1 MYDTRQMLTR
11 CSALLRSVTRAA
23 PHVGLLS
30 SSLPLHI
37 SALHSSSSISASNA
51 PHIGLIGIC
60 EDSNSSYMRGPAL
73 APPSLRAALTSDS
86 ANSFCEGGED
96 VAGAWVDYGDVVP
109 LDTNEATHES
119 IRARVRE
126 VLDAGLVPLTL
137 GGDHSVSFPVISEVA
152 KWYESKCKSRRRQSP
167 TPSFT
172 VLHLDAHTDLY
183 DELDGN
189 RLSHACPF
197 ARLMEENE
205 RREEEGAGKEG
216 LGEEE
221 GGGGPSSSPPPMFRV
236 GLAQVGVRTITT
248 HHREQFDR
256 FDVQVVQARHTPT
269 APHEL
274 EELLENIFLAEE
286 AVDGGGDG
294 DGGTSVVQ
302 TPSGEDR
309 PPHYVY
315 LSLDLDVLDPA
326 FAPGVSHHEP
336 GGLTTRQV
344 LDIIHALPVGSGE
357 EGGGGEGGGGVR
369 LVGADVVEYN
379 PLRDVNSTTAMVGAK
394 CMKELMGRMIR
405 DRGTGDG

>member
-1 MYDTRQMLTR
+1 MLTR
-11 CSALLRSVTRAA
+11 CPALLRSVTRAA
-23 PHVGLLS
+23 PQVGLLL
-30 SSLPLHI
+30 SSLPLH
-37 SALHSSSSISASNA
+37 SALHAASGSSSSSA

-73 APPSLRAALTSDS
+73 APSCLRAALTSDS
-86 ANSFCEGGED
+86 ANSFCEGGEN
-96 VAGAWVDYGDVVP
+96 VAGSWVDYGDIRPV
-109 LDTNEATHES
+109 DTNEATHES

-152 KWYESKCKSRRRQSP
+152 KWYESKCKSRRQSP

-205 RREEEGAGKEG
+205 RREEEGAGMEG
-216 LGEEE
+216 LGGEE
-221 GGGGPSSSPPPMFRV
+221 GGGGGGRPSPKFRV

-256 FDVQVVQARHTPT
+256 FEVQVVEARHTPT

-274 EELLENIFLAEE
+274 EELLEDIFHREE
-286 AVDGGGDG
+286 AVYGGGGGGDGDG

-302 TPSGEDR
+302 TPSGEDL

-357 EGGGGEGGGGVR
+357 EGGGGVR

-379 PLRDVNSTTAMVGAK
+379 PLRDVNSMTAMVGAK

-405 DRGTGDG
+405 DRGTGEG